1 MPDDTST
8 TEGNAVDTNED
19 GDTGQSSATDDLGDA
34 GKKALEAE
42 RSRAKAAERELKI
55 AQRALEAERA
65 KGLSEA
71 ERAIAEAERN
81 GYTRASQE
89 AGKRLARAEIR
100 ASAAAKGLDVTEIL
114 EDLDLARFVDEN
126 GEPDEKAISKAITKW
141 AAIAPASARPRG
153 EVDQGTRGTSQGADM
168 NSWIR
173 QAAGRA

>member
-8 TEGNAVDTNED
+8 TDSNAVDANED
-19 GDTGQSSATDDLGDA
+19 GNTGQSSATDDLGDA

-42 RSRAKAAERELKI
+42 RNRAKTAERELKA

-65 KGLSEA
+65 KGLTEA

-100 ASAAAKGLDVTEIL
+100 AAAATKGLDVTEIL
-114 EDLDLARFVDEN
+114 EDLDLSRFVDEN
-126 GEPDEKAISKAITKW
+126 GEPDDKAITKAIGKW
-141 AAIAPASARPRG
+141 AAIAPASTRPRG
-153 EVDQGTRGTSQGADM
+153 DVDQGTRGAPAGADM
-168 NSWIR
+168 NTWIR
-173 QAAGRA
+173 QAVGRA